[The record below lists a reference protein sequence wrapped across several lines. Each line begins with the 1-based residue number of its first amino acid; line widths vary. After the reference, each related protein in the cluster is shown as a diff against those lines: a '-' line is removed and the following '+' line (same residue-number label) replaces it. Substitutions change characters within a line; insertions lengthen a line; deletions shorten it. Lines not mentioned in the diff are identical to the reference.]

1 MAIKIFGIL
10 IALFTITFTILSLQD
25 PYSLN
30 LQTNALNFKNI
41 EAKNLKAYESNAST
55 IKAYYKANSWVR
67 YADRDEFNDFIT
79 LNLDFNLSANRL
91 EFFNKDMNKVLF
103 EGNVTY
109 IGTNNVKIISQ
120 EVEYQ
125 LKDKILHTNTNF
137 KALINGSIINGNTL
151 NYDTKNKILNIQ
163 GVNAWLQ
170 DK

>member
-41 EAKNLKAYESNAST
+41 EAKNLKAYESNTSI
-55 IKAYYKANSWVR
+55 IKAYYKVNSWVR

-91 EFFNKDMNKVLF
+91 EFFNKDMSKVLF

-109 IGTNNVKIISQ
+109 IGSNNVKIISQ

-125 LKDKILHTNTNF
+125 PKDKILHTNTNF

-151 NYDTKNKILNIQ
+151 NYDVKNKILNIQ

>member
-41 EAKNLKAYESNAST
+41 EAKNLKAYESNTSI
-55 IKAYYKANSWVR
+55 IKAYYKANSWAR

-91 EFFNKDMNKVLF
+91 EFFNKDMSKVLF

-109 IGTNNVKIISQ
+109 IGSNNVKIISQ

-125 LKDKILHTNTNF
+125 PKDKILHTNTNF

-151 NYDTKNKILNIQ
+151 NYDVKNKILNIQ

>member
-55 IKAYYKANSWVR
+55 IKAYYKAISWVR

-91 EFFNKDMNKVLF
+91 EFFNKDMSKVLF

-109 IGTNNVKIISQ
+109 IGANNVKIISQ

-125 LKDKILHTNTNF
+125 PKDKILHTNTNF

-151 NYDTKNKILNIQ
+151 NYDVKNKILNIQ

>member
-91 EFFNKDMNKVLF
+91 EFFNKDMSKVLF

-109 IGTNNVKIISQ
+109 IGSNNVKIISQ

-125 LKDKILHTNTNF
+125 PKDKILHTNTNF

-151 NYDTKNKILNIQ
+151 NY
-163 GVNAWLQ
+163 
-170 DK
+170 

>member
-25 PYSLN
+25 PYFLN

-67 YADRDEFNDFIT
+67 YTDRDEFNDFIT

-91 EFFNKDMNKVLF
+91 EFFNKDMSKVLF

-109 IGTNNVKIISQ
+109 IGSDNVKIISQ

-125 LKDKILHTNTNF
+125 PKDKILHTNTNF

-151 NYDTKNKILNIQ
+151 NYDVKNKILNIQ

>member
-41 EAKNLKAYESNAST
+41 EAKNLKAYESNTST

-91 EFFNKDMNKVLF
+91 EFFNKDMSKVLF
-103 EGNVTY
+103 EGNV
-109 IGTNNVKIISQ
+109 
-120 EVEYQ
+120 
-125 LKDKILHTNTNF
+125 
-137 KALINGSIINGNTL
+137 
-151 NYDTKNKILNIQ
+151 
-163 GVNAWLQ
+163 
-170 DK
+170 

>member
-41 EAKNLKAYESNAST
+41 EAKNLKAYESNTSV

-91 EFFNKDMNKVLF
+91 EFFKDSNRVLF

-109 IGTNNVKIISQ
+109 RGANNIEIVSQ
-120 EVEYQ
+120 EAEYE
-125 LKDKILHTNTNF
+125 LKDKILHTNTHF

-151 NYDTKNKILNIQ
+151 NYNIENKILNIQ
-163 GVNAWLQ
+163 GVSAWLQ
-170 DK
+170 EG

>member
-55 IKAYYKANSWVR
+55 IEAYYKANSWVR
-67 YADRDEFNDFIT
+67 YTDRDEFNDFIT

-91 EFFNKDMNKVLF
+91 EFFNKDMSKVLF

-109 IGTNNVKIISQ
+109 IGANNIKIISQ

-125 LKDKILHTNTNF
+125 PKDKILHTNTNF

-151 NYDTKNKILNIQ
+151 NYDVKNKILNIQ

>member
-55 IKAYYKANSWVR
+55 IKAYYKANFWVR
-67 YADRDEFNDFIT
+67 YTDRDEFNDFIT

-91 EFFNKDMNKVLF
+91 EFFNKDMSKVLF

-109 IGTNNVKIISQ
+109 IGSDNVKIISQ

-125 LKDKILHTNTNF
+125 PKDKILHTNTNF

-151 NYDTKNKILNIQ
+151 NYDVKNKILNIQ